1 MATFLKM
8 AVAYKKKIGFGAQF
22 TIEPKAREPTAH
34 QYDYDAQTVIGFLY
48 QLGAPE
54 GYGTAGSVYSSLI
67 SWFTLCRSATLFQ
80 KLSKITKTLWF
91 VFGALCCSCLPFVH
105 LGLRHGLQNE
115 FKVNIEPNHT
125 TLAGKLQG
133 EARKLKIVGSFF
145 GSCGRFL
152 RILYLSTIEHLHW
165 VSGHDYEHDLRMA
178 SALGML
184 GSIDCNAGQPYLG
197 WDTDEFPSDPRTWRS
212 SNNQLLIFGIFYII
226 FSSFFQSRLSQFW
239 IKILLHG
246 GHGAGSACYPC

>member
-1 MATFLKM
+1 M
-8 AVAYKKKIGFGAQF
+8 
-22 TIEPKAREPTAH
+22 
-34 QYDYDAQTVIGFLY
+34 
-48 QLGAPE
+48 
-54 GYGTAGSVYSSLI
+54 
-67 SWFTLCRSATLFQ
+67 FQ
-80 KLSKITKTLWF
+80 KLSKITKTQWF

-133 EARKLKIVGSFF
+133 EARKLKMVGFFF
-145 GSCGRFL
+145 GFCGRFL
-152 RILYLSTIEHLHW
+152 RILYLSIIEHLHW

-197 WDTDEFPSDPRTWRS
+197 WDTDEFPSDPRTFDFRDISAVFFSIKTFSVLDQDS
-212 SNNQLLIFGIFYII
+212 SAWWSWCRKCLLSMLIVVEQGGIAPGGNNFDCKLRRESTDIEESPI
-226 FSSFFQSRLSQFW
+226 
-239 IKILLHG
+239 
-246 GHGAGSACYPC
+246 